1 MVVIDGFL
9 DLVIDYNLIL
19 FIPDVQEN
27 TSIVTAFSFPHEV
40 FAILNSSKED
50 AQSRTEMGKGL
61 HK

>member
-27 TSIVTAFSFPHEV
+27 APIVTAFSFPHEV
-40 FAILNSSKED
+40 FAILNSSEED
-50 AQSRTEMGKGL
+50 AESRTEMGKGL